1 MIKRT
6 SKVKMIL
13 VVLTSLLLISCKND
27 DDAHEHSNIS
37 TITITPKEV
46 PTRGVSGYVLR
57 PAQQLEL
64 IAIAENRDNTTQDI
78 TKHVTWHSTVPEVAK
93 INGSS
98 VVGVNIG
105 ETDISARY
113 NGIES
118 SDSIHIKVAYGKI
131 KNLRITPAITSTS
144 KTLPVQLNLTGVFRD
159 RTTANISTR
168 RWSSSNE
175 DVASVSM
182 TGLVTPK
189 KVGEAT
195 ITARKGGKKATAKII
210 VTDAKLEKIT
220 VVPLNASKV
229 TKDGVII
236 APIGIKTRL
245 TAIGMFSDH
254 TTINFDPSKVTWKS
268 EDEQI
273 ATVSN
278 QGEITPKKR
287 GKVNITVTKDGIS
300 ETSKL
305 EVTYAKIEKI
315 IIEDGGGIETP
326 AGREVQIPVSAIY
339 TDGRKIKNFPLAQ
352 ITLSPQYMGRIRYG
366 EKEPNTPII
375 PVFIPAPM
383 LTGKVTAT
391 ATIPTM
397 DDSLSATSTITI
409 TPKALERIVITPKKA
424 SVPLNGTIQ
433 LTAKGVFSELPDVQR
448 HITNV
453 AWDTTRYDIIAL
465 DNKGKVT
472 PLKEGSADVI
482 ATKDSIQATV
492 TITVEDKLVSISF
505 KEKEFYITNG
515 GPSKTVEV
523 IGTTQSGRKIVLKNS
538 SLKFHSNDPDVA
550 SVINNRI
557 KNKKQGSA
565 TITAI
570 SEVWSDKGR
579 KLLSAQMR
587 ITCIKFAGPKITCR
601 AINI

>member
-27 DDAHEHSNIS
+27 NDAHDHSNIS

-64 IAIAENRDNTTQDI
+64 IAVAENRDNTTQDI

-93 INGSS
+93 TNGSS
-98 VVGVNIG
+98 VVGVDIG

-131 KNLRITPAITSTS
+131 KNLRITPAITSIS
-144 KTLPVQLNLTGVFRD
+144 KMLPVQLNLTGVFGD

-175 DVASVSM
+175 DVASVSI

-189 KVGEAT
+189 KVGETT
-195 ITARKGGKKATAKII
+195 ITARKGRKKATAKII
-210 VTDAKLEKIT
+210 VTDAKLEKIAIF
-220 VVPLNASKV
+220 PINAF
-229 TKDGVII
+229 GVMNDRVM
-236 APIGIKTRL
+236 APVGKKTHL
-245 TAIGMFSDH
+245 MAIGTLSDH
-254 TTINFDPSKVTWKS
+254 TTLKLNSSVTWKS

-273 ATVSN
+273 AIVSN
-278 QGEITPKKR
+278 QGEITPKKM
-287 GKVNITVTKDGIS
+287 GKINITATKDGIS
-300 ETSKL
+300 ETLKF
-305 EVTYAKIEKI
+305 EVIHAKIAKI
-315 IIEDGGGIETP
+315 MIEPDNKIETP
-326 AGREVQIPVSAIY
+326 LGREIELTVSGIL
-339 TDGRKIKNFPLAQ
+339 TDGRKVENLAAHVRLLP
-352 ITLSPQYMGRIRYG
+352 TNAATMRYEIGKPAVLVPVTPG
-366 EKEPNTPII
+366 EAT
-375 PVFIPAPM
+375 
-383 LTGKVTAT
+383 VTST
-391 ATIPTM
+391 VDGHI
-397 DDSLSATSTITI
+397 ATSTITI
-409 TPKALERIVITPKKA
+409 TPEVLEKITITPEKA
-424 SVPLNGTIQ
+424 SVTLNGTIQ
-433 LTAKGVFSELPDVQR
+433 LTAKGVFSNSNEPKD
-448 HITNV
+448 ITNV
-453 AWDTTRYDIIAL
+453 AWDTTKYDIIAL
-465 DNKGKVT
+465 NNKGKVT
-472 PLKEGSADVI
+472 SLKEGSADVI
-482 ATKDSIQATV
+482 ATKDSIQATA
-492 TITVEDKLVSISF
+492 TITVEDKLASISF
-505 KEKEFYITNG
+505 KEKEFYIIDG

-557 KNKKQGSA
+557 KNKKIGTA
-565 TITAI
+565 LITAI
-570 SEVWSDKGR
+570 TKVWIEEER
-579 KLLSAQMR
+579 RRLLLSAQMR
-587 ITCIKFAGPKITCR
+587 ITCIKYTSPKVTCR

>member
-1 MIKRT
+1 MNIMIKRT

-13 VVLTSLLLISCKND
+13 LVLTSLLLISCKND
-27 DDAHEHSNIS
+27 DDAHDHSNIS

-64 IAIAENRDNTTQDI
+64 IAVAENRDNTTQDI

-93 INGSS
+93 TNGSS
-98 VVGVNIG
+98 VVGVDIG

-131 KNLRITPAITSTS
+131 KNLRITPAITSIS
-144 KTLPVQLNLTGVFRD
+144 KMLPVQLKLTGIFRD
-159 RTTANISTR
+159 HTTANISTR

-175 DVASVSM
+175 DVASVSI

-189 KVGEAT
+189 KVGETT
-195 ITARKGGKKATAKII
+195 ITARKGRKKATAKII

-220 VVPLNASKV
+220 LIPLNASEV

-236 APIGIKTRL
+236 APVGVKTRL
-245 TAIGMFSDH
+245 TAMGIFSDH
-254 TTINFDPSKVTWKS
+254 TTINFDPSKVIWKS

-315 IIEDGGGIETP
+315 IIEDDGGIETP
-326 AGREVQIPVSAIY
+326 AGREVKIPVSGIF
-339 TDGRKIKNFPLAQ
+339 TDGRKANMLLAQ
-352 ITLSPQYMGRIRYG
+352 ITVYPIYMGLVRYDYDV
-366 EKEPNTPII
+366 PIFTPS
-375 PVFIPAPM
+375 PFT
-383 LTGKVTAT
+383 TGKAIITARL
-391 ATIPTM
+391 AGM
-397 DDSLSATSTITI
+397 GDSLIATSTVTI
-409 TPKALERIVITPKKA
+409 TPEVLERIVITPKKA

-433 LTAKGVFSELPDVQR
+433 LTAAGVFSDLADVPR
-448 HITNV
+448 YITNV

-465 DNKGKVT
+465 DNKGNVT

-482 ATKDSIQATV
+482 ATKDSIQATA
-492 TITVEDKLVSISF
+492 TITVK
-505 KEKEFYITNG
+505 
-515 GPSKTVEV
+515 P
-523 IGTTQSGRKIVLKNS
+523 
-538 SLKFHSNDPDVA
+538 
-550 SVINNRI
+550 
-557 KNKKQGSA
+557 NK
-565 TITAI
+565 
-570 SEVWSDKGR
+570 
-579 KLLSAQMR
+579 
-587 ITCIKFAGPKITCR
+587 
-601 AINI
+601 